1 MRISLIPAQG
11 EISLEAEVRRR
22 HQVFALTVALAAIV
36 SVALVGVTF
45 LFTQVRAR
53 QIAGLKTKLDEV
65 SAKVASEQ
73 SRIKDFT
80 PVVKVLQAGPSL
92 LDAHVDPVPL
102 FVELEKKTIPTVSY
116 KTITLRADE
125 VILEVIAPDY
135 PTAARQVLAYHQSS
149 EVFTKVVA
157 PSYRGTEKLET
168 DEPHVRF
175 NVTLTLKSGALQFK

>member
-22 HQVFALTVALAAIV
+22 HQVFALTASIAAIV
-36 SVALVGVTF
+36 SLALVGLTF
-45 LFTQVRAR
+45 LFVQIRASE
-53 QIAGLKTKLDEV
+53 IAAEKIKLDQV
-65 SAKVASEQ
+65 SAKVASVQ
-73 SRIKDFT
+73 SRIKDFA
-80 PVVKVLQAGPSL
+80 PVVKVIQVGPAM

-157 PSYRGTEKLET
+157 PSYRGTEKLEK

-175 NVTLTLKSGALQFK
+175 NATLTLKPGVLKFR